1 MAFLNA
7 LFSAALDQNIVF
19 GQLVGMVIVFLAAER
34 PQDAFRLGGALWVA
48 TFAAGLIGWP
58 LYTYVLAP
66 WGIDYMASV
75 VYVLVSAAVIFALG
89 AAVAA
94 PRAKAER
101 SRIYQLCALLAVNA
115 AVEGVT
121 DKMVAFK
128 CTREGGYTCETSLEP
143 LDIVAN
149 FEKKVPRE
157 WINEAGNGVKQEFID
172 YVLPLIQGE
181 TDAPK
186 ENGLPRFAH
195 LKKVL
200 TTEM

>member
-101 SRIYQLCALLAVNA
+101 SRVYQLCALLAVNA
-115 AVEGVT
+115 AVLAVPLSMAASADVTTFDTALGATIGTGMGLFIAVFAFAFIHDRIDERLVPGVLRGVPISLVT
-121 DKMVAFK
+121 AALMALAFTGVAGIA
-128 CTREGGYTCETSLEP
+128 GGLF
-143 LDIVAN
+143 V
-149 FEKKVPRE
+149 
-157 WINEAGNGVKQEFID
+157 
-172 YVLPLIQGE
+172 
-181 TDAPK
+181 
-186 ENGLPRFAH
+186 
-195 LKKVL
+195 
-200 TTEM
+200 